1 MSKKLDKEAAWA
13 DAKKRCRLSDEE
25 IRMAKELGMT
35 PKSLTKNIPS
45 PSQKWKAP
53 VREWVWELY
62 AEKFGNKRPSA
73 AANSSPLPVKRSA
86 VKIQQK
92 LSPSMAEIELPF

>member
-53 VREWVWELY
+53 VREWVRDLY
-62 AEKFGNKRPSA
+62 ADKFGSKRPVA
-73 AANSSPLPVKRSA
+73 AANSTPIPAKHSA
-86 VKIQQK
+86 VEDPKKQLPPTANTQ
-92 LSPSMAEIELPF
+92 LPF

>member
-53 VREWVWELY
+53 VRLWVRELY
-62 AEKFGNKRPSA
+62 ADKFGNKRPAA
-73 AANSSPLPVKRSA
+73 AANSSFIPVKRSA
-86 VKIQQK
+86 IKEQQK
-92 LSPSMAEIELPF
+92 QSPPISDIELPF